1 MTSIP
6 EVDWG
11 RSGRVDSYE
20 CRLVDPFTLADRG
33 GVAIDARSSG
43 VTWARGT
50 DTQCS
55 ATVAVL
61 DDLAKDSML
70 RILHTARVGGEEF
83 TEAMGT
89 FFAKSK
95 SMKALHGRA
104 SRSMDCYSSL
114 LRLSDDYLQQ
124 SHSYAPGD
132 NVSAIIREVV
142 EATGGILS
150 LGPGAPTDRVHTMDM
165 HWEAGVN
172 KLEMV
177 SKLAGW
183 IGGELTAADEGEVEL
198 SAYVPPSQRP
208 LSWTFEAGRNCVY
221 RPGFTTSEDEGEAYN
236 KAVFYT
242 STDESSESVNAVL
255 SPSHPFSYERI
266 GRNVTYVERVGE
278 AASREELQAMASG
291 YLEEH
296 CGGSP
301 YYEIEHAGIPWL
313 RPGMVVR
320 YINGADYAAPVDARC
335 LVTEMAVDSL
345 APMCMTK
352 TKMRWIS

>member
-1 MTSIP
+1 MTAIP
-6 EVDWG
+6 DIDWG

-20 CRLVDPFTLADRG
+20 CSLVDPWTLEDRG
-33 GVAIDARSSG
+33 TVGIDARASS
-43 VTWARGT
+43 VTWAHGT

-70 RILHTARVGGEEF
+70 RLRHTVKVGGETFSE
-83 TEAMGT
+83 TMGT

-114 LRLSDDYLQQ
+114 LRFSDDYLQQ
-124 SHSYAPGD
+124 VHTYVPGD
-132 NVSAIIREVV
+132 NVSQIIGRIVS
-142 EATGGILS
+142 ATGGVLS
-150 LGPGAPTDRVHTMDM
+150 FGPGAPTDRVHTMDM
-165 HWEAGVN
+165 HWDAGTN
-172 KLEMV
+172 KLEMIT
-177 SKLAGW
+177 KLAGW
-183 IGGELTAADEGEVEL
+183 IGGEISAADTGEVEL

-221 RPGFTTSEDEGEAYN
+221 RPGFTTSEDEGEAVN

-242 STDESSESVNAVL
+242 STDESSISVNAVL
-255 SPSHPFSYERI
+255 APTHPFSYERI
-266 GRNVTYVERVGE
+266 GRNVTHVERVGE
-278 AASREELQAMASG
+278 AMGREELQAMAAG

-301 YYEIEHAGIPWL
+301 YYEIEHAGVPGL

-320 YINGADYAAPVDARC
+320 YVNRSDYAAPVDARC
-335 LVTEMAVDSL
+335 LVAEMAVDSL
-345 APMCMTK
+345 SPMCMTK
-352 TKMRWIS
+352 TKMRWLA